1 MSIDKKELSHS
12 ITYVWTILTQN
23 TMKKS
28 LTFAITLLA
37 IMSFREATSK
47 QHMTD
52 FVPKGYRVFETIHG
66 DVNKDGIED
75 RVLIIKGTNKK
86 KIVKDKNLGKL
97 DRNRRGIIVLIKN
110 NGQFE
115 LALKNL
121 SCFSSEHE
129 DGGVY
134 YAPDLSIDI
143 KKGNLYVLY
152 EHGRYGNWTYTF
164 RYQNSNFEL
173 IGFDASESNGP
184 VIERETSI
192 NFLTKIKQEKVN
204 TNENA
209 ESGEEVFT
217 TTSEKIKVDKL
228 LRLTDIIDFDE
239 LDLLSR
245 Y

>member
-1 MSIDKKELSHS
+1 
-12 ITYVWTILTQN
+12 
-23 TMKKS
+23 MKKS

-37 IMSFREATSK
+37 IMSFGEATSK

-86 KIVKDKNLGKL
+86 KIVKDKYLGKL
-97 DRNRRGIIVLIKN
+97 DRNRRGIIVLIKKN
-110 NGQFE
+110 EQYE

-121 SCFSSEHE
+121 TCFSSEHE

-134 YAPDLSIDI
+134 FAPELSIDI
-143 KKGNLYVLY
+143 KKGNLYVY
-152 EHGRYGNWTYTF
+152 YGHGRYGYSKYTF
-164 RYQNSNFEL
+164 RFQNLNFEL
-173 IGFDASESNGP
+173 IGYDASEDRGP

-192 NFLTKIKQEKVN
+192 NFLTKIKQERIN

-209 ESGEEVFT
+209 DDTGEEVFT

-228 LRLTDIIDFDE
+228 VRLSDITDFDE

>member
-1 MSIDKKELSHS
+1 MVNFNTED
-12 ITYVWTILTQN
+12 

-28 LTFAITLLA
+28 LTFAITLLV
-37 IMSFREATSK
+37 ILSFGESTSK
-47 QHMTD
+47 QNMKD

-66 DVNKDGIED
+66 DVNNDGIED

-86 KIVKDKNLGKL
+86 KIVRVEDRGKL

-110 NGQFE
+110 NGQYE
-115 LALKNL
+115 LTLKNL
-121 SCFSSEHE
+121 ICFSSEHE

-134 YAPDLSIDI
+134 YAPELSIEI
-143 KKGNLYVLY
+143 IKGNLCVSY

-173 IGFDASESNGP
+173 IGFDASESRGP
-184 VIERETSI
+184 VIERETSL
-192 NFLTKIKQEKVN
+192 NFLTKLKQERIN

-209 ESGEEVFT
+209 DSGEEVFT
-217 TTSEKIKVDKL
+217 TTSDKIKIGKL
-228 LRLTDIIDFDE
+228 LRLSDITDFDE
-239 LDLLSR
+239 LDLLSK

>member
-1 MSIDKKELSHS
+1 MSIDKRTLSFHH
-12 ITYVWTILTQN
+12 ICMDNFN
-23 TMKKS
+23 TEYIMNKS
-28 LTFAITLLA
+28 LTFVITLFVIL
-37 IMSFREATSK
+37 SFGHAATK

-52 FVPKGYRVFETIHG
+52 FVPKGYKVFETIHG

-75 RVLIIKGTNKK
+75 RVLIIKGTNRK
-86 KIVKDKNLGKL
+86 KIVKDKYLGKL

-110 NGQFE
+110 NGQYE

-121 SCFSSEHE
+121 TCFSSEHE

-143 KKGNLYVLY
+143 KKGNLYVIY

-164 RYQNSNFEL
+164 RNQNSNFEL

-184 VIERETSI
+184 IIERETSI

-209 ESGEEVFT
+209 DSGEEVFT

-228 LRLTDIIDFDE
+228 LRLSDITDFDE
-239 LDLLSR
+239 LDLLSK